1 MGLLD
6 GKTAIIYGVANHRSI
21 AWGIA
26 QALQREGARLALT
39 YQGDRL
45 EKYVRDL
52 SATLTEPLI
61 LPCDVTD
68 DAQIAEVYRQ
78 VGEEFGRLD
87 AVVHS
92 VAFAERED
100 LEGRF
105 VDTSRQGFR
114 TALEISAYSL
124 VAVAHGAHEL
134 MKEGG
139 SIITLTFA
147 GSLRAYPSYNVMGVA
162 KAALEAS
169 VRYLASDLGP
179 DGVRVNA
186 ISAGPINTLSARGIS
201 GFSTMHKA
209 AAERSPLRR
218 TTTQAEVGD
227 AAVFLTSDLSH
238 GVTGETLYVDSG
250 LNSVAV

>member
-6 GKTAIIYGVANHRSI
+6 GKTAIIYGIANHRSI

-26 QALQREGARLALT
+26 QALQREGARLAIT
-39 YQGDRL
+39 YVGRMERD
-45 EKYVRDL
+45 VRKLAEGLND
-52 SATLTEPLI
+52 PLV

-68 DAQIAEVYRQ
+68 DAAIEEVYRQ
-78 VGEEFGRLD
+78 VGASFGRLD

-92 VAFAERED
+92 VAYAERED

-105 VDTSRQGFR
+105 VDTSRRGFQ

-124 VAVAHGAHEL
+124 VAVARGALPL
-134 MKEGG
+134 MTEGG
-139 SIITLTFA
+139 SVLTMTFA
-147 GSLRAYPSYNVMGVA
+147 GSQRAFPSYNVMGVA

-201 GFSTMHKA
+201 GFSTMHKTA
-209 AAERSPLRR
+209 QERAPLRR
-218 TTTQAEVGD
+218 VTTTPEVGD
-227 AAVFLTSDLSH
+227 VAAFLCSDLSR
-238 GVTGETLYVDSG
+238 GVTGETIYVDSG
-250 LNSVAV
+250 LNSVGV

>member
-6 GKTAIIYGVANHRSI
+6 GKTAIVFGVANHRSI

-39 YQGDRL
+39 YQGERV
-45 EKYVRDL
+45 EKYVRELATQL
-52 SATLTEPLI
+52 SDPLI
-61 LPCDVTD
+61 LPCDVGD
-68 DAQIAEVYRQ
+68 DAQIEALYRQ
-78 VGEEFGRLD
+78 VGESFGRLD

-124 VAVAHGAHEL
+124 VAVARGALPL
-134 MKEGG
+134 MAEGG
-139 SIITLTFA
+139 SVVTLTFA
-147 GSLRAYPSYNVMGVA
+147 GSVRAYPSYNVMGVA
-162 KAALEAS
+162 KAALEAA

-209 AAERSPLRR
+209 AGERAPLRR

-227 AAVFLTSDLSH
+227 AAVFLVSGLSR
-238 GVTGETLYVDSG
+238 GITAETLYVDNG